1 MKNLILF
8 TALLLSTVL
17 TSCGPESNF
26 RSDKTT
32 ISINKDAEYH
42 NDTLAFDEKNELLG
56 VNGVI
61 YKLNEFSYILRQ
73 PKNTLE
79 AYDDRDEIII
89 SHQLENKSTISSH
102 VYKRRSLY
110 AFNNP
115 QSRYGYHVL
124 IEESF
129 ENGIYTNSNFSVYQ
143 HGYLLL
149 EAPLVYK

>member
-8 TALLLSTVL
+8 TALLLLTVL

-42 NDTLAFDEKNELLG
+42 NDTLAFDEKNELLV
-56 VNGVI
+56 VNGVV
-61 YKLNEFSYILRQ
+61 YKLNEFSYLLKQ

-79 AYDDRDEIII
+79 AYDNRDELII
-89 SHQLENKSTISSH
+89 SHQLDNKSTINSH
-102 VYKRRSLY
+102 IYKRRSLY
-110 AFNNP
+110 VFNNP
-115 QSRYGYHVL
+115 ESRHGYRVL

-129 ENGIYTNSNFSVYQ
+129 YNGIYTESNFSVHQ
-143 HGYLLL
+143 NGNMLL
-149 EAPLVYK
+149 EAQLIY